1 MQINKGYI
9 APVILILLLLV
20 LAGVLVFT
28 QKTAESPIV
37 NSAPVLKEEPKKST
51 STSNI
56 KIDNE
61 YVGIKED
68 KPTTTNSTTTD
79 SEENMATTSNNA
91 LNNEE

>member
-1 MQINKGYI
+1 MHINKGYI
-9 APVILILLLLV
+9 APVILILLLLS
-20 LAGVLVFT
+20 LATVLVFT

-37 NSAPVLKEEPKKST
+37 EKTPILREDIKKST
-51 STSNI
+51 STSDI

-68 KPTTTNSTTTD
+68 NSTTTNSTTTETEQNIN
-79 SEENMATTSNNA
+79 STSTNI